1 LTYNGTKGTRL
12 DQTILPNSAPAGGQA
27 NGLPSGYL
35 YEQSNGNSIYHGV
48 SAQLMRRFRNGVS
61 FNAIYTHSRAI
72 DDAVQAQNYLDT
84 SADRALSS
92 SSRPNVLNLN
102 WQYSTAVGRGGG
114 MLIQGWKGTLLKD
127 WTLTSAISTGSG
139 MPLTPTVGGV
149 RSTTTGTG
157 ITGSLR
163 ADATGLPV
171 NPADLGLAFAIPAA
185 GQWGNAGRDTI
196 TGPTQFSLNGSAGR
210 TFRVTERKSI
220 DLRFDAT
227 NALNHVTFRAFN
239 TTIGSNNLGLLSS
252 PSAMRSMQATL
263 RFRF

>member
-1 LTYNGTKGTRL
+1 
-12 DQTILPNSAPAGGQA
+12 
-27 NGLPSGYL
+27 
-35 YEQSNGNSIYHGV
+35 V
-48 SAQLMRRFRNGVS
+48 V
-61 FNAIYTHSRAI
+61 
-72 DDAVQAQNYLDT
+72 
-84 SADRALSS
+84 
-92 SSRPNVLNLN
+92 NLN

-114 MLIQGWKGTLLKD
+114 MLIQGWKGTVLKD
-127 WTLTSAISTGSG
+127 WTLTNAISVGSG

-171 NPADLGLAFAIPAA
+171 NAAASGQPFNYLAFALPAN
-185 GQWGNAGRDTI
+185 GLWGNAGRDTI
-196 TGPTQFSLNGSAGR
+196 TGPTQFSLNGSLGR

-227 NALNHVTFRAFN
+227 NALNHVTFRSFN
-239 TTIGSNNLGLLSS
+239 TTIGSNTLGLLSG
-252 PSAMRSMQATL
+252 PSNMRSMTATL

>member
-1 LTYNGTKGTRL
+1 
-12 DQTILPNSAPAGGQA
+12 
-27 NGLPSGYL
+27 LPSGYI

-48 SAQLMRRFRNGVS
+48 SAQLQRRFRSGVS
-61 FNAIYTHSRAI
+61 ANAIYTHSRAI
-72 DDAVQAQNYLDT
+72 DNAVQAQNFLDT
-84 SADRALSS
+84 SAERALSS
-92 SSRPNVLNLN
+92 TNRPNVLNLN

-114 MLIQGWKGTLLKD
+114 MLIQGWKGALLKD
-127 WTLTSAISTGSG
+127 WTITNAISAGTGL
-139 MPLTPTVGGV
+139 PLTPTLGGV

-171 NPADLGLAFAIPAA
+171 NAAAPGQPFNYLAFTTPAA

-196 TGPTQFSLNGSAGR
+196 TGPTQFSLNGSLGR

-227 NALNHVTFRAFN
+227 NALNHVTFSSFN
-239 TTIGSNNLGLLSS
+239 TSIGSNNLGLLSG
-252 PSAMRSMQATL
+252 PSNMRSMTATL